1 MTKLP
6 EPPTVVAM
14 RAIPPDVR
22 TLPAETRL
30 WRVYVSGG
38 DHPSAWDRMRAFGP
52 LPDARFDHHA
62 EPQGV
67 QEREI
72 LYGAIGDQTVAAC
85 SAEVLREVTNT
96 LC

>member
-1 MTKLP
+1 
-6 EPPTVVAM
+6 
-14 RAIPPDVR
+14 
-22 TLPAETRL
+22 
-30 WRVYVSGG
+30 
-38 DHPSAWDRMRAFGP
+38 MRAFGP
-52 LPDARFDHHA
+52 LLDPLRFDHHA

-85 SAEVLREVTNT
+85 SAEVLREVTNA